1 MAVNRFRISLVATCV
16 MLVFASSASAQVFG
30 TFNFQMQPYC
40 NVVTMTI
47 TQIPTGFTLDGFDDQ
62 CAALKRASL
71 VGMATL
77 NPDGTVGVTFTIVTA
92 PAGKGVHVSA
102 VISPVTGSGTWTDSV
117 ANTGTFVLAGAV
129 PGLPPR
135 PLPTSGIGVSV
146 ITTTEI
152 AAGAVGGTDINTA
165 EVQARVT
172 GTCPAGQAVSA
183 VNSDGTVTCA
193 STSGA
198 AVQFRTR
205 GHALV
210 SVANAASEAV
220 VWGAAQYNLGGGAY
234 NAPTGEYTVPLA
246 GVYLVTTSVRWP
258 VFASGTGYKCVFIR
272 VAGSSVSSNCDAPS
286 TTAAFQIQT
295 DSTVVTLAAADV
307 LSIGVIQT
315 SGGANNLGGGAST
328 DTHFSVTRLR

>member
-1 MAVNRFRISLVATCV
+1 MTANRFRTLLVAVCLTLAV
-16 MLVFASSASAQVFG
+16 AASASAQVFG

-129 PGLPPR
+129 PGLLPR

-172 GTCPAGQAVSA
+172 GTCPAGQAVNA
-183 VNSDGTVTCA
+183 INPNGTVTCQLVGGTVFSA
-193 STSGA
+193 TRATNTTFPQGSFFAVPLTNAGALSLAFELGA
-198 AVQFRTR
+198 AETKVLTYS
-205 GHALV
+205 A
-210 SVANAASEAV
+210 ECAV
-220 VWGAAQYNLGGGAY
+220 GAAAGNTLTWLELDILLNGVALP
-234 NAPTGEYTVPLA
+234 PTAGTFDAFCTSNGTADSDGWARQSITLAIPAVA
-246 GVYLVTTSVRWP
+246 GVNTITIR
-258 VFASGTGYKCVFIR
+258 ASIQNG
-272 VAGSSVSSNCDAPS
+272 VAGN
-286 TTAAFQIQT
+286 
-295 DSTVVTLAAADV
+295 
-307 LSIGVIQT
+307 IGWLGDTSLVI
-315 SGGANNLGGGAST
+315 
-328 DTHFSVTRLR
+328 R